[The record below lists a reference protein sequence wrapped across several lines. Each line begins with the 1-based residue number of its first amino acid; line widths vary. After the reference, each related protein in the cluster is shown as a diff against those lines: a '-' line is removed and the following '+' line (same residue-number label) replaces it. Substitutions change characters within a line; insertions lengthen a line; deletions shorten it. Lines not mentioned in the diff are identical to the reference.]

1 MLFNALL
8 LSLTVASP
16 QNIKCDLSST
26 SSGNV
31 FTESSVALMGAVPT
45 DASFVT
51 HNRGVATL
59 TANQQVT
66 LTLDGSVMT
75 KGFVHASSGT
85 FTGIDSGTSR
95 TDCSGTNVATHSNG
109 FGSTFT
115 WVAPSDLSSF
125 TSVEITVI
133 GGTGRGQLKRQRV
146 TLTKASSTSVPTAA
160 PVAASAASVPTA
172 APVTAPTVTTT
183 WGGGATATTLLKK
196 YTSAGATVLS
206 LSTMADYIVS
216 WVLDESASPPT
227 VTFAL
232 EAKTTGWVAIGIA
245 EAAGMKGADIMM
257 GNVDGG
263 SVRIGD
269 YHAIAN
275 ARPIADGCQDWS
287 VLHGEE
293 SATSTLLIVRRSLV
307 TGDSNDRSILLD
319 SIKVTKIITAM
330 GADGDDGGAMSS
342 AAVYNM
348 HPSQKRA
355 KTTVNLRLGTAG
367 SLASFTAA
375 MESASGVT
383 HFDLRVNTASAAT
396 KTPGV
401 DVTASIT
408 SDGFPIEN
416 VRTTYIDFTFPG
428 SSGAAAWKTEHGAKH
443 AVAFAALADP
453 TLRSKGRI
461 HHFVLKA
468 STRADCDGAFPI
480 WIGAADGAYES
491 LPDDVGLQLSTFNC
505 IQLQVHYDNPAL
517 TAGILDS
524 SGVRIYLVA
533 IPRTHSAGVFQLGD
547 PNVVQG
553 GDAQFGGSTPAVEI
567 PQGGSHAT
575 YVCTADQTAGWSVPS
590 ITVFASI
597 LHMHQSGA
605 QMYTEVEGP
614 NGAVVKRPNSV
625 EYFDFEHQDPTLLEP
640 YVIEKG
646 STLTTRCYYDNTVGT
661 NANPLTFGLGS
672 DQEM

>member
-1 MLFNALL
+1 MMISVL
-8 LSLTVASP
+8 LSLSVANP
-16 QNIKCDLSST
+16 HRLNCDLSSLN
-26 SSGNV
+26 SANV
-31 FTESSVALMGAVPT
+31 FTESSAVLMGAVPT

-51 HNRGVATL
+51 HDRGLATL
-59 TANQQVT
+59 TASEEVT

-75 KGFVHASSGT
+75 QGFVHASSGT
-85 FTGIDSGTSR
+85 FIVSGGTSR
-95 TDCSGTNVATHSNG
+95 TDCAGTNVATYSNG
-109 FGSTFT
+109 FGSTFK

-133 GGTGRGQLKRQRV
+133 GGTGFGQLKRQRV
-146 TLTKASSTSVPTAA
+146 TLAKAGSTT
-160 PVAASAASVPTA
+160 SVPTA
-172 APVTAPTVTTT
+172 APVTAAPVTASTGVTTT
-183 WGGGATATTLLKK
+183 WGGGATATTLLQQ
-196 YTSAGATVLS
+196 YTSSGATVLS
-206 LSTMADYIVS
+206 LGTMTDYIVS
-216 WVLDESASPPT
+216 WVLDEVASPPT

-269 YHAIAN
+269 YHAVAN
-275 ARPIADGCQDWS
+275 ARPIADGCQDWT

-367 SLASFTAA
+367 SLASFKAA

-383 HFDLRVNTASAAT
+383 HFDLRVNTASAAV
-396 KTPGV
+396 KTPGF
-401 DVTASIT
+401 DVTASI
-408 SDGFPIEN
+408 SSNGYAIEN

-428 SSGAAAWKTEHGAKH
+428 SSGAAAWKTAHGTKH
-443 AVAFAALADP
+443 AVAFAALDDP

-468 STRADCDGAFPI
+468 STSADCSGAFPI

-505 IQLQVHYDNPAL
+505 LQLQVHYDNPAL

-547 PNVVQG
+547 PSVVQG
-553 GDAQFGGSTPAVEI
+553 GNVQFGGSTPAVEI
-567 PQGGSHAT
+567 PQGGSHFT
-575 YVCTADQTAGWSVPS
+575 YVCTAAQTIGWSVPS

-614 NGAVVKRPNSV
+614 NGVVKRPNSV
-625 EYFDFEHQDPTLLEP
+625 EYFDFEHQDPTLLEA

-646 STLTTRCYYDNTVGT
+646 SKLTTRCYYDNTVGT

-672 DQEM
+672 EQEM

>member
-1 MLFNALL
+1 MLFSVL
-8 LSLTVASP
+8 LSLAVANP
-16 QNIKCDLSST
+16 YRLTCDLSSPT
-26 SSGNV
+26 SANV

-51 HNRGVATL
+51 HNRGLSAL
-59 TANQQVT
+59 YSSQEVT
-66 LTLDGSVMT
+66 LTLVGSVMT
-75 KGFVHASSGT
+75 QGFVHASAGT
-85 FTGIDSGTSR
+85 FIVSGGTSR
-95 TDCSGTNVATHSNG
+95 TDCAGANVATYSSA
-109 FGSTFT
+109 FGSTFK

-133 GGTGRGQLKRQRV
+133 GGTGYGQLKRQRV
-146 TLTKASSTSVPTAA
+146 TLSKAGSTTT
-160 PVAASAASVPTA
+160 VPTA
-172 APVTAPTVTTT
+172 APVTAAPTIAAAGVTTT
-183 WGGGATATTLLKK
+183 WGGGATATTLLQQ
-196 YTSAGATVLS
+196 YTSSGAAVLS
-206 LSTMADYIVS
+206 LSTMTDYIVS
-216 WVLDESASPPT
+216 WVLDEVASPPT

-269 YHAIAN
+269 YHAVAN
-275 ARPIADGCQDWS
+275 ARPIADGCQDWT

-293 SATSTLLIVRRSLV
+293 SASSTLLIVRRSLV

-355 KTTVNLRLGTAG
+355 KTTVNLRLGTAA

-375 MESASGVT
+375 MESTSGVT
-383 HFDLRVNTASAAT
+383 YFDLRVNTASGAT
-396 KTPGV
+396 KTPGI
-401 DVTASIT
+401 DVTTSI
-408 SDGFPIEN
+408 SSNGYAIEA
-416 VRTTYIDFTFPG
+416 VRTTYVDFTFPG
-428 SSGAAAWKTEHGAKH
+428 SSGAAAWKTTHGTKH
-443 AVAFAALADP
+443 AVAFVALDDP
-453 TLRSKGRI
+453 RSKGRI

-468 STRADCDGAFPI
+468 STSADCSSAFPI
-480 WIGAADGAYES
+480 WIGTAGAYES
-491 LPDDVGLQLSTFNC
+491 LPADVGLQLSTFNC
-505 IQLQVHYDNPAL
+505 LELQVHYDNPAL

-524 SGVRIYLVA
+524 SGLRIYLVA
-533 IPRTHSAGVFQLGD
+533 IARTHSAGVFQLGD
-547 PNVVQG
+547 PRTVQSG
-553 GDAQFGGSTPAVEI
+553 NAQFGGPTPAVEI
-567 PQGGSHAT
+567 PEGGSHFT
-575 YVCTADQTAGWSVPS
+575 YVCTAAQTAGWSVPS

-625 EYFDFEHQDPTLLEP
+625 EYFDFEHQDPTLLET
-640 YVIEKG
+640 YVIERG
-646 STLTTRCYYDNTVGT
+646 SKLTTRCYYDNTVGT
-661 NANPLTFGLGS
+661 VANPLTFGLGS
-672 DQEM
+672 EQEM